1 MLVFPEFATGGEMV
15 LFSPIVETAWENING
30 EVSGIFV
37 SVKKGIVPAADAFVP
52 AAAFRQGIWGF
63 VARTFSARQK
73 CGGSCRVMHGV
84 FFIGKDVIVCIC
96 PCLDG
101 VMRADDAKLRR
112 KMVVGQVAG
121 AVFFGIFD
129 AAEIADVDRA
139 AVGVVCAGD
148 ILRAS

>member
-1 MLVFPEFATGGEMV
+1 MV

-52 AAAFRQGIWGF
+52 
-63 VARTFSARQK
+63 RTFSARQK

-84 FFIGKDVIVCIC
+84 FFIGKDVIVCIY
-96 PCLDG
+96 PFIDG
-101 VMRADDAKLRR
+101 VMRADDAKLSR

-129 AAEIADVDRA
+129 AAEIANVDRA